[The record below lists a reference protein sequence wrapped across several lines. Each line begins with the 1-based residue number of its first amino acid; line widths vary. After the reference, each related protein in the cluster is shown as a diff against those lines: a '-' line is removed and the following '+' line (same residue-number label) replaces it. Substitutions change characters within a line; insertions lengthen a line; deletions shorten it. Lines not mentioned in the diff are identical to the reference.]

1 MNSIKSVLI
10 LILLQIATIMTD
22 NLMEVCF
29 VDGEKF
35 EMSLGTNSYRNAPT
49 GLIKD
54 ASVAPPSW
62 MSVN

>member
-1 MNSIKSVLI
+1 MNSIKSVFDPN
-10 LILLQIATIMTD
+10 AFTDRYD

-35 EMSLGTNSYRNAPT
+35 ETRLGTNSYRNAPT

>member
-1 MNSIKSVLI
+1 MNNIKSVFDPN
-10 LILLQIATIMTD
+10 TFTDRYD

-29 VDGEKF
+29 VDEEKF
-35 EMSLGTNSYRNAPT
+35 EMRLGANSYRNAPT

>member
-1 MNSIKSVLI
+1 
-10 LILLQIATIMTD
+10 
-22 NLMEVCF
+22 MEVCF
-29 VDGEKF
+29 VDEEKF
-35 EMSLGTNSYRNAPT
+35 EMRLGANSYRNAPT